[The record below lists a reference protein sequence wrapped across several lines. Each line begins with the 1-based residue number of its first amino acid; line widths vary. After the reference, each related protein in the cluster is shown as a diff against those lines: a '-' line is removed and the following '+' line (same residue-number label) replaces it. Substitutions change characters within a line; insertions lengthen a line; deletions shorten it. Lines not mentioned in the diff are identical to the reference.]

1 MKSLIIIALSYTNAL
16 AAICI
21 NFYLMSTLSLVQF
34 GYWSYTNSAAGIL
47 GIACSFGLPK
57 YLMSC
62 VSKTDRSLSR
72 EFTIGAIASL
82 IVVMILSP
90 LLPTQSTNLLI
101 VLSVSFIINEYSYIV
116 AQTSQ
121 STRLISIALLTSTFT
136 RCSLLFLFIYS
147 SNSTDDI
154 FSLITHAVSI
164 QLLFQFLCY
173 ILILINQKN
182 TFSIMD
188 KKLFSEY
195 SPQKNIQYLITGL
208 TSNASNHFIIF
219 ITSMNSTLLG
229 AEINIFIL
237 ITNIITLLPGSLF
250 TRLIDYRYQVRFER
264 SQFKFRDELN
274 KTIALYIIG
283 FSLAILGLKSF
294 FLIAAQLKID
304 VGNIINVNI
313 IILTMFIAVR
323 FSQFPFSSLM
333 NVQSNI
339 KYKNIILLAYIGAFS
354 TLSIILENLT
364 LTMIICI
371 LLTLECLKILAY
383 ATWLAIAR

>member
-1 MKSLIIIALSYTNAL
+1 MDK
-16 AAICI
+16 
-21 NFYLMSTLSLVQF
+21 
-34 GYWSYTNSAAGIL
+34 
-47 GIACSFGLPK
+47 
-57 YLMSC
+57 
-62 VSKTDRSLSR
+62 
-72 EFTIGAIASL
+72 
-82 IVVMILSP
+82 
-90 LLPTQSTNLLI
+90 NL
-101 VLSVSFIINEYSYIV
+101 FFEYS
-116 AQTSQ
+116 
-121 STRLISIALLTSTFT
+121 R
-136 RCSLLFLFIYS
+136 
-147 SNSTDDI
+147 
-154 FSLITHAVSI
+154 
-164 QLLFQFLCY
+164 
-173 ILILINQKN
+173 
-182 TFSIMD
+182 
-188 KKLFSEY
+188 
-195 SPQKNIQYLITGL
+195 QKNIQYLITGL

-237 ITNIITLLPGSLF
+237 ITNISTLLPVSLF